1 MREAAGARWRL
12 VDPRGIRIHR
22 FDDEAMVFNPLT
34 WETHL
39 LNGVA
44 MSVLDAL
51 ASGPRLEAE
60 LLDEVWGGDAEP
72 GPGSARSEAV
82 RFLHELDSLGLVE
95 RAGEV
100 EGESR

>member
-1 MREAAGARWRL
+1 MTDAAGARWRL
-12 VDPRGIRIHR
+12 VDPGGVRIRR

-51 ASGPRLEAE
+51 VSGPRSEAE
-60 LLDEVWGGDAEP
+60 LVGEIWGDGGNL
-72 GPGSARSEAV
+72 GPGSGRDDAE
-82 RFLHELDSLGLVE
+82 RFLHELDALGLVE
-95 RAGEV
+95 RVGEV
-100 EGESR
+100 EGEGR

>member
-1 MREAAGARWRL
+1 MREAAGARWRV

-51 ASGPRLEAE
+51 ASGPRTEAR
-60 LLDEVWGGDAEP
+60 LLDEVWRGDRELEP
-72 GPGSARSEAV
+72 GSGRDAAL

-95 RAGEV
+95 RADEV
-100 EGESR
+100 SEGR

>member
-1 MREAAGARWRL
+1 MRDAAGGRWRL

-22 FDDEAMVFNPLT
+22 FDDEALVFNPLT

-51 ASGPRLEAE
+51 ASGPRTEAQ
-60 LLDEVWGGDAEP
+60 LLDGVWGGDGDVEP
-72 GPGSARSEAV
+72 GSGRDAAV

-100 EGESR
+100 EGEGR